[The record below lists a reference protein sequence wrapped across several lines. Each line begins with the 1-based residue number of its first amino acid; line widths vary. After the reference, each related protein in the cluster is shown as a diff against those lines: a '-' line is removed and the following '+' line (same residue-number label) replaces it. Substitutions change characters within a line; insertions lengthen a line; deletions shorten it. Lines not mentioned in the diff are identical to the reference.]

1 MTLVSIYN
9 DLTLTTNKDFE
20 YKYTAFTRIGTLNTS
35 IQLLLG
41 QSQTFKN
48 LEA

>member
-9 DLTLTTNKDFE
+9 DLTLTNKDFE